1 MRRPGPTLRLLLA
14 LLFGLACHGSPAPR
28 PTAGPAADVPLT
40 IVNHNWQDITI
51 LIVHDGVTER
61 IGLAVS
67 ASKTDFILPWRDFA
81 SHGTVSLIADP
92 VGDPNRY
99 YSDNLLVQAGQQI
112 VWTLETDLY
121 RSSIGVY

>member
-1 MRRPGPTLRLLLA
+1 MRRSRLTLAIVLA
-14 LLFGLACHGSPAPR
+14 VVGLACHGSPQPR

-40 IVNHNWQDITI
+40 VVNHNWQDVTI

-67 ASKTDFILPWRDFA
+67 ASDANFILPWRYFA
-81 SHGTVSLIADP
+81 SRSTVYLIADP
-92 VGDPNRY
+92 VGDPSQYN
-99 YSDNLLVQAGQQI
+99 SDNLLVQPGQQI